1 MHLKTLGDLLKSA
14 GYTPKDGVA
23 AGQIEKIEIH
33 RENRLVRLKT
43 KFEAFVP
50 YSDLR
55 EVNGMLHERILPD
68 MRVELAPAFPA
79 QAWQESCVTSVLE
92 RVRELDASLNGTF
105 KDADCTIN
113 ENTLTIEL
121 LHGGLNLLEK
131 RHTDRAISETVQ
143 EWFHVP
149 VTVTFTGKTELQ
161 NGDESVIERLHVEE
175 EKRARA
181 AVIEEMNRY
190 EAAMKEIA
198 AKRRVS
204 VREGKSLMPQIVL
217 ETARPILGKL
227 PKKEPVPISEATV
240 EAGRITVW
248 GEVFDIESRETR
260 DGSRKIYSID
270 ITDYTNSITLKLIQQ
285 ANDCEKIDD
294 IKKGTALLVTGSVEY
309 DKYDRENVMRPNTI
323 FRAEMVEVVD
333 TAKEKR
339 VELHLHTNMSAMDGM
354 TPAGELI
361 DRAYKWGQKA
371 LAITDHGVAQAFPD
385 AMNAWLKIKKGGGEF

>member
-121 LHGGLNLLEK
+121 LHGATQSARK
-131 RHTDRAISETVQ
+131 APYRPRHQRNGAGV
-143 EWFHVP
+143 VP
-149 VTVTFTGKTELQ
+149 CTCYGDVHGQ
-161 NGDESVIERLHVEE
+161 NRT
-175 EKRARA
+175 
-181 AVIEEMNRY
+181 
-190 EAAMKEIA
+190 
-198 AKRRVS
+198 AKRR
-204 VREGKSLMPQIVL
+204 
-217 ETARPILGKL
+217 
-227 PKKEPVPISEATV
+227 
-240 EAGRITVW
+240 RI
-248 GEVFDIESRETR
+248 R
-260 DGSRKIYSID
+260 
-270 ITDYTNSITLKLIQQ
+270 
-285 ANDCEKIDD
+285 
-294 IKKGTALLVTGSVEY
+294 
-309 DKYDRENVMRPNTI
+309 
-323 FRAEMVEVVD
+323 
-333 TAKEKR
+333 
-339 VELHLHTNMSAMDGM
+339 H
-354 TPAGELI
+354 
-361 DRAYKWGQKA
+361 
-371 LAITDHGVAQAFPD
+371 
-385 AMNAWLKIKKGGGEF
+385 

>member
-1 MHLKTLGDLLKSA
+1 MKTLGDLLKSA

-143 EWFHVP
+143 EWFSVP

-181 AVIEEMNRY
+181 AAIL
-190 EAAMKEIA
+190 
-198 AKRRVS
+198 
-204 VREGKSLMPQIVL
+204 SLIH
-217 ETARPILGKL
+217 I
-227 PKKEPVPISEATV
+227 
-240 EAGRITVW
+240 
-248 GEVFDIESRETR
+248 
-260 DGSRKIYSID
+260 
-270 ITDYTNSITLKLIQQ
+270 
-285 ANDCEKIDD
+285 
-294 IKKGTALLVTGSVEY
+294 
-309 DKYDRENVMRPNTI
+309 
-323 FRAEMVEVVD
+323 
-333 TAKEKR
+333 
-339 VELHLHTNMSAMDGM
+339 
-354 TPAGELI
+354 
-361 DRAYKWGQKA
+361 
-371 LAITDHGVAQAFPD
+371 
-385 AMNAWLKIKKGGGEF
+385 

>member
-1 MHLKTLGDLLKSA
+1 MKTLGDLLKSA

-143 EWFHVP
+143 EWFSVP

-181 AVIEEMNRY
+181 AAIEEMERY

-217 ETARPILGKL
+217 ETAR
-227 PKKEPVPISEATV
+227 
-240 EAGRITVW
+240 
-248 GEVFDIESRETR
+248 
-260 DGSRKIYSID
+260 RK
-270 ITDYTNSITLKLIQQ
+270 
-285 ANDCEKIDD
+285 AC
-294 IKKGTALLVTGSVEY
+294 
-309 DKYDRENVMRPNTI
+309 
-323 FRAEMVEVVD
+323 
-333 TAKEKR
+333 
-339 VELHLHTNMSAMDGM
+339 
-354 TPAGELI
+354 
-361 DRAYKWGQKA
+361 
-371 LAITDHGVAQAFPD
+371 
-385 AMNAWLKIKKGGGEF
+385 